1 MGNAITPV
9 AYQHPPVVP
18 AARVPA
24 PLDQVFARYTTI
36 GAAFIAVA
44 ARQPDLGSRP

>member
-1 MGNAITPV
+1 MGNTITPV

-36 GAAFIAVA
+36 GAASIAVA
-44 ARQPDLGSRP
+44 ARRLDLGSRP